1 MILQFKTQIKQLR
14 DEVCIKDEE
23 LTKLKKSIKYT
34 KIAELEKES
43 KAYGDETVRLKNY
56 IS

>member
-23 LTKLKKSIKYT
+23 LVKLKKSIKYT